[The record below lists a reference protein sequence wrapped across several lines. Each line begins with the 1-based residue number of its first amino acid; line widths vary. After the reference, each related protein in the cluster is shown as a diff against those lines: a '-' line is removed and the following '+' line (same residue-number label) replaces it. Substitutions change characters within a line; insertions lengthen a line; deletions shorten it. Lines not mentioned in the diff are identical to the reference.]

1 MKNSGKK
8 LGLLLLLVG
17 MAFSVQ
23 AQQAMFLQQGR
34 IEYEKRVNI
43 QARMKELWDGE
54 EDSWSASIRKDMP
67 QYKVTYFNYSF
78 AGNTSLYQPGRD
90 NSSENKT
97 AIWGDSPAEEN
108 VVYSRLDS
116 MQSVSQKKVF
126 EQLFLVKDT
135 IRVIRWKITDE
146 TRKIAGFDCR
156 RANAIIMDSIYVV
169 AFYTDAIVTPGGP
182 ESFSGLPGMILG
194 VALPHEHVT
203 WFATKVLVDD
213 IKEGTLKAPVKGKQV
228 DNKGINAALEK
239 SIGKWGNWG
248 KAHIKAIML

>member
-1 MKNSGKK
+1 M
-8 LGLLLLLVG
+8 LVT

-34 IEYEKRVNI
+34 IEYEKRVNL
-43 QARMKELWDGE
+43 QARMKEMSGE
-54 EDSWSASIRKDMP
+54 EESSWSESIRKSMP
-67 QYKVTYFNYSF
+67 QYQVTYFNYSF

-90 NSSENKT
+90 NSAENKT
-97 AIWGDSPAEEN
+97 SLWGEGPAEEN

-116 MQSVSQKKVF
+116 MQSISQKKVF
-126 EQLFLVKDT
+126 EQLFLVKDS
-135 IRVIRWKITDE
+135 IRTIRWKITDE

-169 AFYTDAIVTPGGP
+169 AFYTEAIITPGGP
-182 ESFSGLPGMILG
+182 ESFNGLPGMILG
-194 VALPHEHVT
+194 VALPHEHIT

-213 IKEGTLKAPVKGKQV
+213 IKEGTIKPPVKGKPV
-228 DNKGINAALEK
+228 DNKGMSVAVEK